1 MFADTINNLK
11 IELVEIMDRIDAAA
25 KDKTITEQQRVDA
38 EAARDFIY
46 VGFTRLKHIFDK
58 EKK

>member
-1 MFADTINNLK
+1 MFADTVENLK
-11 IELVEIMDRIDAAA
+11 TELVEIMDRIDMAVR
-25 KDKTITEQQRVDA
+25 DKTITEQQRVDA